1 MNYSVFSM
9 QLVMELQGEDD
20 STYRELHKIIR
31 SAPERTSYAQ
41 MHDYYGRVCNVLRR
55 QSDRFTMGVWD
66 YWDDPSRAPKDFQDW
81 VDGLQGK
88 EARTS
93 PAPED
98 GNPRFLACT
107 LALLLQHGST
117 SDQRLGQHCDIAEA
131 KLWRRSTFHHLLK
144 GPALLNFLHVKSD
157 VVYLLPGDDPACGLT
172 QEDLAGKNFHY
183 LRQLT

>member
-1 MNYSVFSM
+1 
-9 QLVMELQGEDD
+9 LQGENDP
-20 STYRELHKIIR
+20 TYRELHKILR

-41 MHDYYGRVCNVLRR
+41 MHDYYGRICSVLRR
-55 QSDRFTMGVWD
+55 QSDRFHMGVWD

-88 EARTS
+88 EARPM

-98 GNPRFLACT
+98 GSPRYLACT
-107 LALLLQHGST
+107 LALLLQNGST

-131 KLWRRSTFHHLLK
+131 KLWKRGTFHHLLK

-157 VVYLLPGDDPACGLT
+157 VVYLLPGDNPACGLT
-172 QEDLAGKNFHY
+172 QEDLAGKHFHY